1 MDNSLEV
8 DGLTVCYSGD
18 AALWDASF
26 SVARGSLMAV
36 VGPIGAGKTTLIKA
50 VQNLVPRAAGEVLF
64 FGGRYE
70 AARRSVAYVPQ
81 RGNVDWNFP
90 ASVKDV
96 VQMGTYPSLGWIR
109 RPGKKERRRT
119 FEALEKTG
127 LARLAGRQ
135 IGELSGGQRQRVFI
149 ARALAQ
155 DASLYLM
162 DEPFQGVDKTT
173 ETAVARLMREMRD
186 GGKTV
191 VAVHHDLG
199 TVPDY
204 FDSVTLLN
212 RNVIASGGVSGV
224 FTDENIRRAYSPASA
239 TEGKRGGVKSNP

>member
-8 DGLTVCYSGD
+8 DGLTVCYSGG
-18 AALWDASF
+18 AVLWDASF
-26 SVARGSLMAV
+26 SVSRGSLMAV
-36 VGPIGAGKTTLIKA
+36 VGPNGAGKTTLIKA
-50 VQNLVPRAAGEVLF
+50 VQNLIPKAAGKVSF
-64 FGGRYE
+64 FGGCYE
-70 AARRSVAYVPQ
+70 ASRKSVAYVPQ

-90 ASVKDV
+90 ANVRDV

-109 RPGKKERRRT
+109 RPGKEERRIT

-127 LARLAGRQ
+127 LTRLADRQ

-155 DASLYLM
+155 DALLYLM
-162 DEPFQGVDKTT
+162 DEPFQGVDKAT
-173 ETAVARLMREMRD
+173 ETAVARLMKEMRD
-186 GGKTV
+186 NGKTI
-191 VAVHHDLG
+191 VAVHHDLA

-212 RNVIASGGVSGV
+212 RDVIASGGISGV
-224 FTDENIRRAYSPASA
+224 FTDENIRRAYSGA
-239 TEGKRGGVKSNP
+239 TGEEN